1 MEQNFKEIIHLIKQS
16 KTKEYKINDANL
28 IDLYWNIGKRI
39 SEEIANGIWGRSV
52 VKELADLIKTDKAK
66 IKGYSD
72 KNLWRMKQFY
82 ETYREFPKLFALSK
96 QLSWTNNMIIVSR
109 VKSKDEQA
117 FYIKLSIKEKLTK
130 RELFEKISNS
140 IYNDSSFDHKILSP
154 VAREAEA
161 PSLDSIK
168 NGLADFINIQEPF
181 LTEYVKC
188 LITKTY
194 KKNDY
199 LLREGM
205 LCEYIAI
212 MEEGSARTFYLKKN
226 GEEISFLLQY
236 GFAYLADYESVLL
249 NSSSKINIQFLSD
262 AKVYLLPVVALK
274 ALYQTDNYWL
284 KWAKNVTDNVYL
296 GARSRLEDFLY
307 LDAKGRYDK
316 LLKRSPEIFQRIP
329 QKYIASYLGI
339 KPQSLSRLKNY
350 K

>member
-1 MEQNFKEIIHLIKQS
+1 MEQNFKDIIHLIKQS

-39 SEEIANGIWGRSV
+39 SEEVASGVRGRSV
-52 VKELADLIKTDKAK
+52 VKELTEFIKADKEK
-66 IKGYSD
+66 IKGFSD

-82 ETYREFPKLFALSK
+82 ETYKEFPKLFALSK
-96 QLSWTNNMIIVSR
+96 QLSWTNNMIIVSK
-109 VKSKDEQA
+109 VKSTDEQT

-130 RELFEKISNS
+130 RELLEKISSSTYNDNS
-140 IYNDSSFDHKILSP
+140 IDHKTLSP
-154 VAREAEA
+154 MVRESNI

-168 NGLADFINIQEPF
+168 NSLATFINIEEPF
-181 LTEYVKC
+181 LTEYLKC
-188 LITKTY
+188 LITRTY

-199 LLREGM
+199 LLKEGM

-262 AKVYLLPVVALK
+262 AKVYLLPVVSLK
-274 ALYQTDNYWL
+274 TLYQTDNYWL

-316 LLKRSPEIFQRIP
+316 LLKKSPEIFQRIP

-339 KPQSLSRLKNY
+339 KPQSLSRLK
-350 K
+350 KL